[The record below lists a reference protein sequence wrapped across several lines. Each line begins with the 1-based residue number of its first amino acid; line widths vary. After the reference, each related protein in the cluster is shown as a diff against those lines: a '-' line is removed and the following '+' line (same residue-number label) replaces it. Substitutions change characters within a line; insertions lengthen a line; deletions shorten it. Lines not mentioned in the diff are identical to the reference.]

1 LSQALPTL
9 FDPSQTSLISNNLHK
24 SSEDQDEED
33 NQDID
38 EEIDVDGEINKF
50 LLNFLSPNTQH
61 KVLIL
66 TISLTILSIKSL
78 LLTFSMITLA

>member
-1 LSQALPTL
+1 MSQALPTL
-9 FDPSQTSLISNNLHK
+9 FDPSQTSLISSNLHK

-50 LLNFLSPNTQH
+50 LRESVSGFSRDGSP
-61 KVLIL
+61 
-66 TISLTILSIKSL
+66 
-78 LLTFSMITLA
+78 